1 MNVVSH
7 IPTLCS
13 LVLAQISIKVLK
25 SSWWMNPWSQQ
36 DSSNALW
43 AALLTYVQTLLSDK
57 IWWWLQNSAKGAK
70 ALTFWFETQNMASLY
85 KPELLPYQNTDLG
98 YFNWI
103 GNTLSLSPGWS
114 TKINTWL
121 YMSLQTIGIVSLDSM
136 QNAVWGIH
144 MGCIGQALTLFHCIM
159 SLKNWYCGLKSGKS
173 EVKFSERHDPL
184 SAFKLFK

>member
-7 IPTLCS
+7 ILTLCS

-25 SSWWMNPWSQQ
+25 SAWWMNPWSQQ
-36 DSSNALW
+36 DISNALW
-43 AALLTYVQTLLSDK
+43 AVLLIYVQTLLSDT
-57 IWWWLQNSAKGAK
+57 ICWWLQNSAEGAK
-70 ALTFWFETQNMASLY
+70 ALTFWFET
-85 KPELLPYQNTDLG
+85 ELLPYQNTDLG

-103 GNTLSLSPGWS
+103 RNTLSLSPGWS

-121 YMSLQTIGIVSLDSM
+121 FMSLQTIGIVSLDSM

-144 MGCIGQALTLFHCIM
+144 MGCIGQALTSFHCIM
-159 SLKNWYCGLKSGKS
+159 SLMNCYCGLKSGKS

-184 SAFKLFK
+184 SAFNPFK